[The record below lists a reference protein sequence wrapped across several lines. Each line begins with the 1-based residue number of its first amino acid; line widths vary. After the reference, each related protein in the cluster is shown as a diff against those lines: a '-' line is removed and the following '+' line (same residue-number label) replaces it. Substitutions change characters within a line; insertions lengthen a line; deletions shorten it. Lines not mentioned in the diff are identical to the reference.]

1 MMTSAALHVRCAGTR
16 ERRSWKTSFMTRISN
31 CSVSAWLGRD
41 DLTTTACL
49 ISKLIAEEEA
59 KIWDFS
65 DLTFAFGDV
74 CWSGS
79 AEAEAVEASRN
90 ES

>member
-1 MMTSAALHVRCAGTR
+1 
-16 ERRSWKTSFMTRISN
+16 
-31 CSVSAWLGRD
+31 
-41 DLTTTACL
+41 LTPTACL

>member
-1 MMTSAALHVRCAGTR
+1 
-16 ERRSWKTSFMTRISN
+16 MTRISN
-31 CSVSAWLGRD
+31 CSASAGLGGD

-59 KIWDFS
+59 RIRDFS
-65 DLTFAFGDV
+65 DLSFAFGDV
-74 CWSGS
+74 CWSAS
-79 AEAEAVEASRN
+79 AEAEAVGASRN